1 MRPNVNQI
9 KKLQQQMAKIQAEL
23 GNETVEATV
32 GGGVVTITMNGHQQ
46 VVGVKIAPDV
56 IDPNDPQM
64 LEDLLTAAFNE
75 ATEKV
80 QELISKRMGA
90 VTGGLGLPG
99 FM

>member
-1 MRPNVNQI
+1 MRPNINQM
-9 KKLQQQMAKIQAEL
+9 KKLQQQVAKIQEEL

-32 GGGVVTITMNGHQQ
+32 GGGVVTVTMNGHQQ
-46 VVGVKIAPDV
+46 VVAVKIAPEV
-56 IDPNDPQM
+56 IDPSDPQM

-75 ATEKV
+75 AVEKV

-90 VTGGLGLPG
+90 LTGGLGLPG

>member
-1 MRPNVNQI
+1 MRPNINQM
-9 KKLQQQMAKIQAEL
+9 KKLQQQVAKIQEEL

-32 GGGVVTITMNGHQQ
+32 GGGVVTVTMNGHQQ
-46 VVGVKIAPDV
+46 VVGVKISPEV

-90 VTGGLGLPG
+90 LTGGLGLPG

>member
-32 GGGVVTITMNGHQQ
+32 GGGVVTVTMNGHQQ

>member
-1 MRPNVNQI
+1 MRPNINQM
-9 KKLQQQMAKIQAEL
+9 KKLQQQVAKIQEEL

-32 GGGVVTITMNGHQQ
+32 GGGVVTVTMNGHQQ
-46 VVGVKIAPDV
+46 VVAVKIAPEV
-56 IDPNDPQM
+56 IDSSDPQM

-75 ATEKV
+75 AVEKV

-90 VTGGLGLPG
+90 LTGGLGLPG

>member
-1 MRPNVNQI
+1 MRPNINQM
-9 KKLQQQMAKIQAEL
+9 KKLQQQVAKIQEGL

-32 GGGVVTITMNGHQQ
+32 GGGVVTVTMNGHQQ
-46 VVGVKIAPDV
+46 VVAVKIAPEV
-56 IDPNDPQM
+56 IDSSDPQM

-75 ATEKV
+75 AVEKV

-90 VTGGLGLPG
+90 LTGGLGLPG